1 MSKAQQIRD
10 AINLLPVARQVSL
23 PAEPNSVAMRVMIG
37 EQAKKLGVSVKS
49 WTKNNKVFIVR
60 ID

>member
-10 AINLLPVARQVSL
+10 AINSLQIAKQVTL
-23 PAEPNSVAMRVMIG
+23 PAEPNSHAMRVMIG
-37 EQAKKLGVSVKS
+37 EQAQKLGVSVKS

>member
-37 EQAKKLGVSVKS
+37 EQAEKLGVSVKS

>member
-10 AINLLPVARQVSL
+10 AINSLQIAKQVTL

-37 EQAKKLGVSVKS
+37 EQAQKLGVSVKS